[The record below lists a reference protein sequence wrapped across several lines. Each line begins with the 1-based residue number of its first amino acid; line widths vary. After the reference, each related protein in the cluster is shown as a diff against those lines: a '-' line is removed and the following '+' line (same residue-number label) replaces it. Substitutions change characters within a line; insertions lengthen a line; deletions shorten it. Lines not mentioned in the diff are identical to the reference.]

1 MESSNVRFMKWQ
13 RVIFQFFWPYAKV
26 DRAFIFFLAVLSL
39 VTITANTVL
48 IWMFGK
54 AVTQIT
60 SGNFEPLN
68 HTLIFIAGIVLFN
81 MLVRFIYSYNYQRT
95 TLRFLDRVR
104 GAVLNR
110 IMLLSYP
117 VGFKFDKGDLIS
129 RLSNDVDR
137 LLVYVFSIPLNL
149 VANTVVLIVYS
160 SMIFWIDW
168 RLALI
173 AVMLA
178 PLFFLSQYFVGPK
191 TGHASRR
198 FTEERARLMSIE
210 EQTLANL
217 RGISSFNSKNIIRDK
232 HRKQFEVARSWSL
245 KVRMITLLYNSI
257 FTVLLYVV
265 SLVII
270 FIGISSIQSGQL
282 DLGVFVSFLVYIRF
296 LTNPVRSL
304 ARMPIQMQTNRA
316 AAERVM
322 EIINLKPNLIEK
334 ESRNR
339 LQVTRGAIAF
349 QQVNF
354 QYPNTDKPVFSNLTV
369 YINPGETVAL
379 VGPSGSGKSTF
390 AGLLLRFYDP
400 QEGSIRIDDEDIK
413 TVSLESL
420 RNQISVVWQDPFTM
434 NGSIRDNLLLAKP
447 EASDDQMV
455 SACQSSY
462 AWEFI
467 EQLTEQLDTT
477 IGVNGISLSAGQIQ
491 RLAIAQAFLRDSPI
505 LILDEASSAL
515 DSYSEKMVVEALQNL
530 RTNRTTLLIAHR
542 FSSIRSANRIFY
554 FNGNGTV
561 TVGVHEELMA
571 SHEDYK
577 QAVNW
582 QTTQH

>member
-1 MESSNVRFMKWQ
+1 MQWQ
-13 RVIFQFFWPYAKV
+13 RTIIRFFWPYAKI
-26 DRAFIFFLAVLSL
+26 DQAFLFFLAVLSL
-39 VTITANTVL
+39 VTIAANTVL

-54 AVTQIT
+54 AITLIT

-68 HTLIFIAGIVLFN
+68 RTLIIIAGIVLFN
-81 MLVRFIYSYNYQRT
+81 ILIRFIYSYNYQRT
-95 TLRFLDRVR
+95 TLRFIDRVR
-104 GAVLNR
+104 EAVLNR

-117 VGFKFDKGDLIS
+117 VNFRFDRGDLIA

-137 LLVYVFSIPLNL
+137 LLIYVFSIPLNL
-149 VANTVVLIVYS
+149 VANTMVLIVYTT
-160 SMIFWIDW
+160 MIFWIDW
-168 RLALI
+168 QLALI

-191 TGHASRR
+191 TGLASRH
-198 FTEERARLMSIE
+198 FTQEKAKLISIE

-217 RGISSFNSKNIIRDK
+217 RGISSFNSENIIRDK
-232 HRKQFEVARSWSL
+232 HRKQFEVTRSWAL

-270 FIGISSIQSGQL
+270 FSGISSIQSGQL
-282 DLGVFVSFLVYIRF
+282 ELGIFVSFLVYIRF

-304 ARMPIQMQTNRA
+304 ARMPIQMQANRA

-322 EIINLKPNLIEK
+322 EIINLQPNIIEVEPK
-334 ESRNR
+334 HQLE
-339 LQVTRGAIAF
+339 VTRGAIDF
-349 QQVNF
+349 KEVSF
-354 QYPNTDKPVFSNLTV
+354 QYPNTDKQVFSNLSV
-369 YINPGETVAL
+369 FINPGETVAL

-400 QEGSIRIDDEDIK
+400 QEGSISIDGIDIK
-413 TVSLESL
+413 SVSLESL
-420 RNQISVVWQDPFTM
+420 RDQISVVWQDPFII
-434 NGSIRDNLLLAKP
+434 NGSIRDNLQLARP
-447 EASDDQMV
+447 GASYEQIV
-455 SACQSSY
+455 EACQSSY

-467 EQLTEQLDTT
+467 EQLTERLDTN
-477 IGVNGISLSAGQIQ
+477 IGVNGIGLSAGQIQ
-491 RLAIAQAFLRDSPI
+491 RLAIAQAFLRDTPI

-515 DSYSEKMVVEALQNL
+515 DSHSEKMVVEALQNL
-530 RTNRTTLLIAHR
+530 RANRTTLLIAHR
-542 FSSIRSANRIFY
+542 FSSIRSADRIFY

-561 TVGVHEELMA
+561 TVGIHNELLA
-571 SHEDYK
+571 NHLDYK

-582 QTTQH
+582 QTTQS